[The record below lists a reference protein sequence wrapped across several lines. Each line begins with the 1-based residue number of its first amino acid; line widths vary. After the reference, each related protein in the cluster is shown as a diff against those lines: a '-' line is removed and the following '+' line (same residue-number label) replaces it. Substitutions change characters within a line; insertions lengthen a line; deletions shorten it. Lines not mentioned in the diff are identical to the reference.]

1 MKLDGKTVVLTGA
14 GSGIGR
20 ELALLLVQGGS
31 KVVGLDIRAQSLD
44 ETRALLDPGLRDAFI
59 GQTLD
64 VTDRAA
70 VAALPASLLER
81 VGPVDCLIN
90 CAGMIQPFVRLAQLD
105 DATLE
110 RVFNVNWFGT
120 LYMTRAFLPHL
131 VARPEAQLVNVGSM
145 SSIAPLPGQAIYG
158 ASKAAIKLLTE
169 SLYAEYM
176 DSHLHVTLVLP
187 GAVATNIST
196 NSGIAM
202 PTRSGSTDRP
212 REVEP
217 ADVAARTILAGIEDN
232 AFRVLVDKM
241 AIDADA
247 LYRRDPQLAVE
258 AIARNFS
265 GLLDG

>member
-1 MKLDGKTVVLTGA
+1 MKLAGKTVVLTGA
-14 GSGIGR
+14 GNGIGR
-20 ELALLLVQGGS
+20 ELSLQLVQGGS
-31 KVVGLDIRAQSLD
+31 RVVGIDIRAESLE
-44 ETRALLDPGLRDAFI
+44 ETRSLLDADMTDLFVPHP
-59 GQTLD
+59 LD
-64 VTDRAA
+64 VTSRED
-70 VAALPASLLER
+70 VAALPAKLIDT

-90 CAGMIQPFVRLAQLD
+90 CAGMIQPFVRLAELD
-105 DATLE
+105 DATIQ
-110 RVFNVNWFGT
+110 RVFDVNWFGT

-131 VARPEAQLVNVGSM
+131 ITRPEAQLVNVGSM

-176 DSHLHVTLVLP
+176 DTNLHVTLVLP
-187 GAVATNIST
+187 GAVSTNISQ
-196 NSGIAM
+196 NSGIEM
-202 PTRSGSTDRP
+202 PSNRSASERP
-212 REVEP
+212 REVES
-217 ADVAARTILAGIEDN
+217 ADRAASTILQAIEDN

-265 GLLDG
+265 GLLDN